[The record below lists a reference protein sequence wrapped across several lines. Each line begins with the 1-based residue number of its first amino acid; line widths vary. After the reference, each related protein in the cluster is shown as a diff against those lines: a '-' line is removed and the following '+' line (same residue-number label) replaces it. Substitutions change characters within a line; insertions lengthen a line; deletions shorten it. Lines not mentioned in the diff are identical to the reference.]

1 MKAKDLRNSILQM
14 AVQGKLVPQDP
25 NDEPASVLLERIRA
39 ERAKLIKEKKIKAP
53 KGGES
58 VIYRASD
65 GSHYEKRG
73 KGEPVCIDD
82 EIPFEIPESWEWVR
96 LGSIIALLSGQDFET
111 KDYNSAQKGIPY
123 FTGASNIDNGSLIV
137 NRWTEKPRC
146 LVTPGNL
153 LVVCKGAGV
162 GKMAIVPNDIK
173 EAHIARQIMAID
185 CMGHCAERYLSF
197 FIEVQLKLVREQMQG
212 VIPGIS
218 RDVLLSMITPVP
230 PFGEQLRIIAKLD
243 VISSLVSDYAAL
255 EDARQCLDAELPD
268 RLRKSILQLAVQG
281 KLVEQDPADEPAAV
295 LLDRIRAE
303 RAALVKTKK
312 LKAPKGGESIIYR
325 ASDGGYYEKR
335 SKGEPQ
341 PIEVPFDIPESWEWA
356 RIGSVFDMQAGKNIA
371 TANIS
376 DIQDEKHPY
385 PCFGGNGIRGYVQEP
400 NRNGRYPIVGRQG
413 ALCGCV
419 NYAEGEFYATEHA
432 VVTTCFDKTDVSW
445 ACIVLEALN
454 LNQYA
459 TATAQP
465 GLAVSKIVDVFIPVP
480 PAGEQARIAE
490 VYEAYKRFTNQ

>member
-1 MKAKDLRNSILQM
+1 VLRMGNITKDGGLDYSNLVFTSDKNEIETYRLSPGAVIFNRTNSREWVGKTAYYDGSVPAIYAGYLIAFYPIQLLGEYVNYAMCSPYERDWCKRVKSDGINQSNINSQKLKSFLLPVPPLEEQKRIVSLLNETMPYVDQYSALEDARERLDAELPDRLRKSILQM
-14 AVQGKLVPQDP
+14 AVQGKLVSQDP
-25 NDEPASVLLERIRA
+25 ADEPASALLERIRA
-39 ERAKLIKEKKIKAP
+39 ERAKLIKEKKLKAP

-58 VIYRASD
+58 V
-65 GSHYEKRG
+65 
-73 KGEPVCIDD
+73 
-82 EIPFEIPESWEWVR
+82 
-96 LGSIIALLSGQDFET
+96 
-111 KDYNSAQKGIPY
+111 
-123 FTGASNIDNGSLIV
+123 
-137 NRWTEKPRC
+137 
-146 LVTPGNL
+146 
-153 LVVCKGAGV
+153 
-162 GKMAIVPNDIK
+162 
-173 EAHIARQIMAID
+173 
-185 CMGHCAERYLSF
+185 
-197 FIEVQLKLVREQMQG
+197 
-212 VIPGIS
+212 
-218 RDVLLSMITPVP
+218 
-230 PFGEQLRIIAKLD
+230 
-243 VISSLVSDYAAL
+243 
-255 EDARQCLDAELPD
+255 
-268 RLRKSILQLAVQG
+268 
-281 KLVEQDPADEPAAV
+281 
-295 LLDRIRAE
+295 
-303 RAALVKTKK
+303 
-312 LKAPKGGESIIYR
+312 IYR

>member
-1 MKAKDLRNSILQM
+1 MLRMGNITKDGGLDYSNLVFTSDKNEIETYRLSPGAVIFNRTNSREWVGKTAYYDGSVPAIYAGYLIAFYPIQLLGEYVNYAMCSPYERDWCKRVKSDGINQSNINSQKLKSFLLPVPPLEEQKRIVSLLNETMPYVDQYSALEDARERLDAELPDRLRKSILQM
-14 AVQGKLVPQDP
+14 AVQGKLVSQDP
-25 NDEPASVLLERIRA
+25 ADEPASALLERIRA
-39 ERAKLIKEKKIKAP
+39 ERAKLIKEKKLKAP

-58 VIYRASD
+58 V
-65 GSHYEKRG
+65 
-73 KGEPVCIDD
+73 
-82 EIPFEIPESWEWVR
+82 
-96 LGSIIALLSGQDFET
+96 
-111 KDYNSAQKGIPY
+111 
-123 FTGASNIDNGSLIV
+123 
-137 NRWTEKPRC
+137 
-146 LVTPGNL
+146 
-153 LVVCKGAGV
+153 
-162 GKMAIVPNDIK
+162 
-173 EAHIARQIMAID
+173 
-185 CMGHCAERYLSF
+185 
-197 FIEVQLKLVREQMQG
+197 
-212 VIPGIS
+212 
-218 RDVLLSMITPVP
+218 
-230 PFGEQLRIIAKLD
+230 
-243 VISSLVSDYAAL
+243 
-255 EDARQCLDAELPD
+255 
-268 RLRKSILQLAVQG
+268 
-281 KLVEQDPADEPAAV
+281 
-295 LLDRIRAE
+295 
-303 RAALVKTKK
+303 
-312 LKAPKGGESIIYR
+312 IYR